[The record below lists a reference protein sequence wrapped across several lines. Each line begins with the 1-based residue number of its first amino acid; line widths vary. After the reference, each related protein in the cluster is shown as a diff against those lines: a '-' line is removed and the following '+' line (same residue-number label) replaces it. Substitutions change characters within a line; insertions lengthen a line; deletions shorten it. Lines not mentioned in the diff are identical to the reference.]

1 MDWPFHFL
9 IHSVPL
15 FGIAAT
21 IFWIWLLIHCLK
33 NSRLGN
39 WKIPWF
45 LFIIFSNGLGAVIY
59 FFIYVLP
66 GSGIS
71 RWFTRR
77 FQSSTPYYQP
87 SRQPLPQQP
96 VQPVQPVRPSNESYT
111 YRPSTQQGYQSYNAG
126 YQAQTPQYPSYP
138 PVPLA
143 TQEEQAYSSY
153 DYEQPQ
159 TMYPE
164 LPPQQQ

>member
-9 IHSVPL
+9 ISTVPL

-59 FFIYVLP
+59 FFVYVLP
-66 GSGIS
+66 GSAFS
-71 RWFTRR
+71 RWFTRQ
-77 FQSSTPYYQP
+77 FQSSQSATPYYQP
-87 SRQPLPQQP
+87 TRQPYQP
-96 VQPVQPVRPSNESYT
+96 PVRSTNESYT
-111 YRPSTQQGYQSYNAG
+111 YQPSNQQGYQSYNPG
-126 YQAQTPQYPSYP
+126 YQAQTPKYPSYP
-138 PVPLA
+138 PVPSA
-143 TQEEQAYSSY
+143 PSTMPQEEQAYSSY